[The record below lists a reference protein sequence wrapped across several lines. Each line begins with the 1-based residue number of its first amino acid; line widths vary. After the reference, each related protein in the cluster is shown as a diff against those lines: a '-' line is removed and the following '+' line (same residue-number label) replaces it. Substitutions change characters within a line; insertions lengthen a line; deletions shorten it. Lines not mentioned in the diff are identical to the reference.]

1 MNKTFH
7 PKNGEPIPVSSL
19 EDIKKYMGEIMNYF
33 GPIEIQD
40 GHVLTHK
47 NGQFFLIGELR

>member
-33 GPIEIQD
+33 GPIEID
-40 GHVLTHK
+40 GEHVLTQIS
-47 NGQFFLIGELR
+47 GQYVKIGELK